1 MATVQRWVAAQDYER
16 NFWADASSKIAR
28 GARSQFDWYRWRA
41 EQLEQRLSALE
52 LGHLAS
58 GNATVLE
65 VGCGPVG
72 IVSYFPGRVRIAVDP
87 LNSFY
92 GTDPVLSATRSPGVD
107 YRTGL
112 GESVPCETGSCDL
125 VIIENCI
132 DHVQDIHSVG
142 RELNRVLRPGGVLYL
157 NVNCRTAAGYYVHRA
172 MSRLRI
178 DTGHPH
184 TFTPDRAVAFVRR
197 HGFEP
202 LGSEAASAWT
212 AHLNDLGAPSLRARL
227 KALSGVSEYV
237 FKVYARKER
246 EAWDG
251 PLGHPK

>member
-1 MATVQRWVAAQDYER
+1 MATIDRWVAAQQYER
-16 NFWADASSKIAR
+16 NFWADAASQVAR
-28 GARSQFDWYRWRA
+28 GAFTQFDWYRWRA
-41 EQLEQRLSALE
+41 EQLARQLTALG
-52 LGHLAS
+52 LDNVVS

-65 VGCGPVG
+65 VGSGPVG
-72 IVSYFPGRVRIAVDP
+72 VVTYFSGRKRIAVDP
-87 LNSFY
+87 LNAFY
-92 GTDPVLSATRSPGVD
+92 SADPTLRATRSPDVD

-112 GESVPCETGSCDL
+112 GENIPCETGSCDL

-132 DHVQDIHSVG
+132 DHVQDIHGVG

-178 DTGHPH
+178 DSGHPH
-184 TFTPDRAVAFVRR
+184 TFTPSRALAFVRR

-202 LGSEAASAWT
+202 LGSEAASAWK
-212 AHLNDLGAPSLRARL
+212 AHLDDLCAPGLRPRL

-246 EAWDG
+246 
-251 PLGHPK
+251 

>member
-1 MATVQRWVAAQDYER
+1 MATVQRWVAAQHYER
-16 NFWADASSKIAR
+16 NFWADASSQIAR
-28 GARSQFDWYRWRA
+28 GAGTQFDWYRWRA
-41 EQLEQRLSALE
+41 DQLARRLSTLG
-52 LGHLAS
+52 LGHLANGS
-58 GNATVLE
+58 ATVLE
-65 VGCGPVG
+65 VGSGPVG
-72 IVSYFPGRVRIAVDP
+72 IVSYFSGRVRIAVDP

-92 GTDPVLSATRSPGVD
+92 GTDPVLSATRARDVD

-112 GESVPCETGSCDL
+112 GENIPCETGSCDL

-184 TFTPDRAVAFVRR
+184 TFTPGRALAFVRH

-202 LGSEAASAWT
+202 LGSEAASALT
-212 AHLNDLGAPSLRARL
+212 AHLEDLRGPGLRMRL

-246 EAWDG
+246 EASSNT
-251 PLGHPK
+251 PNE

>member
-1 MATVQRWVAAQDYER
+1 MATVQRWTAAQHYER
-16 NFWADASSKIAR
+16 NFWADASSQIAH
-28 GARSQFDWYRWRA
+28 GAGTQFDWYRWRA
-41 EQLEQRLSALE
+41 DQLVQRLRALGF
-52 LGHLAS
+52 GHHAN

-65 VGCGPVG
+65 VGSGPVG
-72 IVSYFPGRVRIAVDP
+72 IVSYFPGRVRVAVDP

-112 GESVPCETGSCDL
+112 GEDIPCSTGTCDL

-132 DHVQDIHSVG
+132 DHVQDIHGVG
-142 RELNRVLRPGGVLYL
+142 RELNRVLRPGGLLYL

-184 TFTPDRAVAFVRR
+184 TFTPSRALAFVRD

-202 LGSEAASAWT
+202 LGFESASAWT
-212 AHLNDLGAPSLRARL
+212 AHLEDLLAPGLRPRL

-237 FKVYARKER
+237 FKVYARKEQ
-246 EAWDG
+246 ET
-251 PLGHPK
+251 PSHPK